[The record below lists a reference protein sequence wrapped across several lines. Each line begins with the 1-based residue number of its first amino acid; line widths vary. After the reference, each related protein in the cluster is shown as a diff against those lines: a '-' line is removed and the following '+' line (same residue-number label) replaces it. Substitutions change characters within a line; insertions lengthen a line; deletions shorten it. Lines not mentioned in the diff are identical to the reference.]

1 MQVLITPPKNSPSPS
16 PVVEK
21 DNLKITV
28 TDGTNAIEGATV
40 TIGTD
45 EETTTSDG
53 EATFELEYGDYEA
66 TIDASGYNTVTETL
80 AFRSNHKNFSITLE
94 SQNEG

>member
-1 MQVLITPPKNSPSPS
+1 MYCMRVWVTLPKTKPIL
-16 PVVEK
+16 EI
-21 DNLKITV
+21 LKITV
-28 TDGTNAIEGATV
+28 NDGTDAISGATV

-45 EETTTSDG
+45 SETTDENG
-53 EATFELEYGDYEA
+53 IVEFELEYGDYSA
-66 TIDASGYNTVTETL
+66 TISASGYTTVTETL